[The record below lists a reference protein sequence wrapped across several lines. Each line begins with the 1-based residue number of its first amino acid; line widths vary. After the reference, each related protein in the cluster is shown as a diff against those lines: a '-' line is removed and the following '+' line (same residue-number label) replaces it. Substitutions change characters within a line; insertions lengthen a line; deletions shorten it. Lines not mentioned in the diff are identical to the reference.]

1 MEEKKH
7 SKNRKKRWPVI
18 ILYII
23 LGLFSLLLVAGFVFR
38 QPFVQAYV
46 LKKVSTYVAEKT
58 HTKLGFKSIRVDLF
72 QGVRVKGLYLK
83 DTLDEKMVYIGSL
96 RARPELL
103 ELLSGN
109 FRFRSV
115 SMDTLDFFLINP
127 KGASD
132 YSFVEFVKELES
144 NDTTPSTTPYK
155 PFQLVINNINL
166 QHVHFRLK
174 DDNVH
179 DTVGPHTIDF
189 SNLNVFDA
197 TIKARNFHLTDDSM
211 HFALNELSGR
221 EQSGFVIKKLST
233 DMTLGPRWFVFKN
246 VKAETNHSTLQAE
259 YTMHTKSWD
268 TYSYYIDSV
277 EMTAILGP
285 SVLDM
290 ADLGYFS
297 SVMFN
302 MPDVLHIAA
311 GSATGTVADLKAND
325 LDVHFGKQTRFY
337 GNVSFTGLPDFYN
350 SYITADLKDL
360 TLSASD
366 LSTFA
371 YPGDTANYIKLPSL
385 IDSFSP
391 LKITGRFQGHY
402 EDFLTNLEIR
412 PEKQGLMKLGLAVKT
427 HNNHLVRLGM
437 DVHAEDFP
445 LDEIFNT
452 NGMLADAD
460 LDGTVRMEDLAQRGV
475 NNIHF
480 NIKKLS
486 FNGYDYQNIKYAGN
500 LVNDTLHNTITIL
513 DPNLGM
519 KLNGDIILGEQPEY
533 DFHLN
538 LTHSDF
544 TELNWWNTQNFHLKT
559 RATIHFTGNNLTQLA
574 GFIHMQHTDLQFGN
588 QHYPVADIIVSKARN
603 LYDQVISFRS
613 DIMNWELSGDY
624 EVTELGTILPHL
636 LHQYYTG
643 IRVDTLHGPFQSK
656 NMLFKL
662 RLLKPELIGEQF
674 IRGLS
679 ISPDAFFEASVNFR
693 NPSVF
698 ARAYASN
705 ISYQGIDMKDNRFLA
720 QSQNKTLDVNY
731 HIQHLILKDSTQN
744 DKSVFGMDSL
754 AMKVRMESDT
764 LNFGMNWDN
773 LKNQWKNQG
782 LVAGY
787 YVQGDSMDLLRIQQS
802 KVYVNDT
809 LWHMDSRN
817 RMIRKNDSWKFEHF
831 LVNGGK
837 SQVAFQG
844 TVPEHTG
851 DSLEVSFR
859 NWNLSN
865 LSLLWKY
872 LGFDLNGTL
881 NGYVN
886 LSKRGESYS
895 PVANLTV
902 DNLSLNR
909 SPMGTAYVLSTWDN
923 VNNSAFIK
931 AQVINK
937 TVFPARKTFGLE
949 GFYYP
954 YRDQDQFDLTGT
966 FDRMKLRG
974 ANRFLREYVSRLKG
988 KATGQV
994 HLTGSFRQP
1003 ELTGAVTL
1011 DTVSL
1016 EVNYLNTKY
1025 SFYHN
1030 KFIFNKNYIDFGN
1043 FRVYDTLG
1051 NYGDLQGKLLF
1062 HYFRDPSLDVHLITN
1077 RLLFFNTTQHPDD
1090 VYFGTAIASGKVD
1103 ITGPLDNI
1111 TLDLNV
1117 QSGNGTSVVLP
1128 LDYSTEL
1135 SDKDFIV
1142 FEQPKDTVK
1151 NKKKETV
1158 LNLPA
1163 PPQSQYQINLNMGV
1177 RPSANLRIYLPSAMG
1192 TIESQGEGELNLNL
1206 NSAGDVN
1213 LAGDYIVDK
1222 GLLNFTLGDFVRK
1235 RLELVKGGRISWSG
1249 DPYKA
1254 TVNIKGLYKL
1264 KADLSTLGLT
1274 VDSTAA
1280 FKNRVNVNCY
1290 VVLSHELF
1298 NPEISF
1304 QITFPDMDPDMRRQ
1318 VYAQLDTTNQ
1328 ALMNQ
1333 EMISLLVLGTFT
1345 MSDAVKVDLT
1355 SSYYKILS
1363 NQLSSLLSRISK
1375 DFDVGLNYKPGD
1387 NISKEEFDV
1396 ALSTQL
1402 FDNRLMI
1409 NGNFGMS
1416 YDRQNRQASN
1426 LVGDVDIGY
1435 KLTKDGRWLL
1445 KVYNHSNVNSWYY
1458 YSNYDKISPY
1468 TQGVGI
1474 AYRKS
1479 FDNIAELFGRKKKPV
1494 TEKKKKKGKADDKTT
1509 KKPAK

>member
-1 MEEKKH
+1 MEEKKL
-7 SKNRKKRWPVI
+7 SKNRKKRWPVV
-18 ILYII
+18 ILYMI
-23 LGLFSLLLVAGFVFR
+23 LGLFSLLLIAGFVFR

-46 LKKVSTYVAEKT
+46 LKKVSTYVAGKT
-58 HTKLGFKSIRVDLF
+58 HTQLGFQSVRIDLF
-72 QGVRVKGLYLK
+72 RGVRVRGLYLK
-83 DTLDEKMVYIGSL
+83 DTLNEKMVYVGL
-96 RARPELL
+96 LQARPELL

-115 SMDTLDFFLINP
+115 RMDTLDFFLINP

-132 YSFVEFVKELES
+132 YSFIKFVKELES
-144 NDTTPSTTPYK
+144 NDTTPSTTPPK
-155 PFQLVINNINL
+155 PFKLVINNINL

-189 SNLNVFDA
+189 SNLNVYDA

-211 HFALNELSGR
+211 HFALQELSGR

-233 DMTLGPRWFVFKN
+233 DMSLGPHWFVFKN
-246 VKAETNHSTLQAE
+246 VKAKTNHSFIQAD
-259 YTMHTKSWD
+259 YTMHTNSWD

-277 EMTAILGP
+277 RMTVHLGP

-290 ADLGYFS
+290 TDLGYFS
-297 SVMFN
+297 GEMFN
-302 MPDVLHIAA
+302 MPDVLHIEG
-311 GSATGTVADLKAND
+311 GSAKGTVAALRATD
-325 LDVHFGKQTRFY
+325 LDVRFGKASRFY
-337 GNVSFTGLPDFYN
+337 GNVGFTGLPDFYN
-350 SYITADLKDL
+350 SYISARIKDFK
-360 TLSASD
+360 TSAAD

-371 YPGDTANYIKLPSL
+371 YPGDSAIHIHLPSL
-385 IDSFSP
+385 IGSFRP
-391 LKITGRFQGHY
+391 VTITGKFQGYY
-402 EDFLTNLEIR
+402 EDFATSLELK
-412 PEKQGLMKLGLAVKT
+412 PEKQGLMTLNLAVKT
-427 HNNHLVRLGM
+427 HNNHLIRLGL
-437 DVHAEDFP
+437 DVHAEHFP
-445 LDEIFNT
+445 LDEVLNT
-452 NGMLADAD
+452 NGMLADVD
-460 LDGTVRMEDLAQRGV
+460 MDGNVRMEDLARKGV

-486 FNGYDYQNIKYAGN
+486 FNGYDYKNIRYAGS
-500 LVNDTLHNTITIL
+500 LVSDTLHNTLTVL

-519 KLNGDIILGEQPEY
+519 KLSGNMILGEQPEY

-544 TELNWWNTQNFHLKT
+544 TELNWWNEKNFHLKT

-574 GFIHMQHTDLQFGN
+574 GFIHMKNTDLQFGK
-588 QHYPVADIIVSKARN
+588 QTYPVEDIIVSKARN
-603 LYDQVISFRS
+603 LHDQIISFRS

-636 LHQYYTG
+636 FHQYYAG
-643 IRVDTLHGPFQSK
+643 IHEDTLIGSYRS
-656 NMLFKL
+656 NNLLFKL

-674 IRGLS
+674 VPGLS
-679 ISPDAFFEASVNFR
+679 ISRDAFFEASMNFR
-693 NPSVF
+693 HPSVF
-698 ARAYASN
+698 ARAYASD
-705 ISYQGIDMKDNRFLA
+705 ISYQGIDMKDNRF
-720 QSQNKTLDVNY
+720 QVRSQNKALNVEY
-731 HIQHLILKDSTQN
+731 RIRHLILKDSTHT

-754 AMKVRMESDT
+754 AMNMRMDSDT
-764 LNFGMNWDN
+764 LNFGMNWKN
-773 LKNQWKNQG
+773 LKSQWRNTG
-782 LVAGY
+782 RVDGY
-787 YVQGDSMDLLRIQQS
+787 YVQGDSTDLLRISKS

-809 LWHMDSRN
+809 LWHMDPRN
-817 RMIRKNDSWKFEHF
+817 RMIRKNNSWKFEHF
-831 LVNGGK
+831 LVNGGQ
-837 SQVAFQG
+837 SQVLFQG

-865 LSLLWKY
+865 LALLWKY
-872 LGFDLNGTL
+872 LGFDLSGTL

-886 LSKRGESYS
+886 LSKRGEGYS

-902 DNLSLNR
+902 DKLSLNR

-937 TVFPARKTFGLE
+937 TVFPARNFGLD

-954 YRDQDQFDLTGT
+954 YRNQNQFDLTGT
-966 FDRMKLRG
+966 FDQMKLRG
-974 ANRFLREYVSRLKG
+974 ANRFLREYVTNLKG
-988 KATGQV
+988 KATGKV

-1003 ELTGAVTL
+1003 ELTGAVSL
-1011 DTVSL
+1011 DTVSMV
-1016 EVNYLNTKY
+1016 VNYLNTKY

-1030 KFIFNKNYIDFGN
+1030 QFVFNKNYIDFGK

-1051 NYGDLQGKLLF
+1051 NYGELQGKLLF
-1062 HYFRDPSLDVHLITN
+1062 HYFRDPALDVHLTTN
-1077 RLLFFNTTQHPDD
+1077 RLLFFNTNQRPDD
-1090 VYFGTAIASGKVD
+1090 VYFGTAFASGKVD

-1117 QSGNGTSVVLP
+1117 QSDNGTSVVLP

-1163 PPQSQYQINLNMGV
+1163 PSQSQYQINLNMGV
-1177 RPSANLRIYLPSAMG
+1177 RPSANLKIYLPSAMG

-1222 GLLNFTLGDFVRK
+1222 GSLNFTLGDFVRK
-1235 RLELVKGGRISWSG
+1235 HLELVKGGRISWSG

-1274 VDSTAA
+1274 IDSTAA
-1280 FKNRVNVNCY
+1280 YKNRVNVNCY

-1479 FDNIAELFGRKKKPV
+1479 FDNLAELFGRKKKPV
-1494 TEKKKKKGKADDKTT
+1494 PDKKKKKKDKAEDQTT
-1509 KKPAK
+1509 QKPAQ